1 MKILI
6 KVCDKG
12 DTYFTISNASILI
25 RVSNLEPKDA
35 IKRSLGELIT
45 AERENSISTSSKG
58 LNKLLEY
65 GVPPFKISEI
75 CGESGSG
82 KSQLW

>member
-1 MKILI
+1 VTKVKINR
-6 KVCDKG
+6 
-12 DTYFTISNASILI
+12 FTARDMSILKLT
-25 RVSNLEPKDA
+25 SNIEPKDA

-45 AERENSISTSSKG
+45 AERENSISTSCKG
-58 LNKLLEY
+58 FNKLLEY

-82 KSQLW
+82 KTQLW